1 MHAIV
6 CTFYSTGA
14 TKFLPPQDVIAVS
27 GNPAYEQVTLKSI
40 AVQENSAYSAV
51 HTVSPPPVDDSSHV
65 HVPLMCANPAYG
77 QRVTSIA
84 LQQNSAYSVTHTE
97 SVLGAQYEN
106 IAVRDEKRNH
116 NNLCECCFSLC
127 VVWLTS
133 VYLQQQLP
141 PVHHRM
147 WYQSVLML
155 LMERSLVLFCKR
167 TLRIPKHKLHQ
178 LQSMRILIG
187 ELCSVSPSSCQ
198 CVGKH
203 CLFTGGA
210 SSLPQSEVP
219 VSANPAYGQLTSDA
233 VQQNNTYSILTN

>member
-1 MHAIV
+1 M
-6 CTFYSTGA
+6 
-14 TKFLPPQDVIAVS
+14 S

-40 AVQENSAYSAV
+40 AVQENSAYSIV

-65 HVPLMCANPAYG
+65 PLCANPAYG

-116 NNLCECCFSLC
+116 NDLSECCFSLC

-141 PVHHRM
+141 LVHHRM
-147 WYQSVLML
+147 WYQSVLIL
-155 LMERSLVLFCKR
+155 LMGRSLVLFYKR
-167 TLRIPKHKLHQ
+167 TLRTP
-178 LQSMRILIG
+178 
-187 ELCSVSPSSCQ
+187 
-198 CVGKH
+198 
-203 CLFTGGA
+203 
-210 SSLPQSEVP
+210 
-219 VSANPAYGQLTSDA
+219 
-233 VQQNNTYSILTN
+233 